1 MKGNYQINFDNI
13 HEWKSHLEIL
23 SLPRGIENSRQF
35 LLLLTDILQK
45 TAFEC
50 PSLRLFGKTSTL
62 YVPKFCPSQS
72 EYYFL
77 GRQVIYWNIKYK
89 QTDSF
94 SPLTRS
100 STLLVSLHSEFSTFD
115 PQRRNPIT
123 KVREAFHYM
132 IYTTQNGLSDRFER
146 NNSKDEHRD

>member
-1 MKGNYQINFDNI
+1 M
-13 HEWKSHLEIL
+13 
-23 SLPRGIENSRQF
+23 
-35 LLLLTDILQK
+35 LLLTDILQK

-72 EYYFL
+72 EHYFL
-77 GRQVIYWNIKYK
+77 GRYVMYWNIKYK

-115 PQRRNPIT
+115 PQRRIPIT

-132 IYTTQNGLSDRFER
+132 IHTTKNGVSDRFER

>member
-72 EYYFL
+72 EYCFL
-77 GRQVIYWNIKYK
+77 GRYVMYWNIKYK

-100 STLLVSLHSEFSTFD
+100 SILLVSSSLRVLDFRSTTPNPNNQGKRSFSLHD
-115 PQRRNPIT
+115 
-123 KVREAFHYM
+123 
-132 IYTTQNGLSDRFER
+132 IYNLEWL
-146 NNSKDEHRD
+146 K

>member
-77 GRQVIYWNIKYK
+77 GRYVMYWNIKYK

-100 STLLVSLHSEFSTFD
+100 STLLVSSSLRVLDFRSTTPSPNNQGKSSFSLHD
-115 PQRRNPIT
+115 
-123 KVREAFHYM
+123 
-132 IYTTQNGLSDRFER
+132 IYNLEWL
-146 NNSKDEHRD
+146 K